1 MSVLEPGMNLKASIL
16 QILAA
21 KDCTISGIH
30 NALRDQGIEVHRLIL
45 TGYLRAMKD
54 LEILEEQEV
63 KPSKLYSL
71 STKTTSDIYNI
82 VGRVASSID
91 EDKAPE
97 IALGILSTLFNRPI
111 FLREIERCGLIS
123 PRKYQKVVPPDRVKY
138 IEKLGAAG
146 VAVPPNSI
154 MIEPDGTF
162 KIPDDVMMRILYEAF
177 NLKRYSRESNR
188 SPQQT
193 L

>member
-1 MSVLEPGMNLKASIL
+1 MSVLEPPVNLKASIL

-21 KDCTISGIH
+21 KNSTISGIQK
-30 NALRDQGIEVHRLIL
+30 ALKEQGIEVHRLIL

-54 LEILEEQEV
+54 LEVLDEREV
-63 KPSKLYSL
+63 RPSKLYSL
-71 STKTTSDIYNI
+71 STKTTSDIYST
-82 VGRVASSID
+82 VGKVATSID
-91 EDKAPE
+91 EGKAPE
-97 IALGILSTLFNRPI
+97 IVLGILSTLFNRPI
-111 FLREIERCGLIS
+111 FIREIERCGLIS
-123 PRKYQKVVPPDRVKY
+123 PRKYRKVVPPDRIKY

-154 MIEPDGTF
+154 MIEPDDTF
-162 KIPDDVMMRILYEAF
+162 KIPDDVMFRLLFEAF

>member
-1 MSVLEPGMNLKASIL
+1 MSVLEPGINLKASIL

-30 NALRDQGIEVHRLIL
+30 NALREQGIEVHRLIL
-45 TGYLRAMKD
+45 TGYLRALKD
-54 LEILEEQEV
+54 LEILDEQEV

-71 STKTTSDIYNI
+71 SKKTTSDIYSI
-82 VGRVASSID
+82 VGKVASSID

-97 IALGILSTLFNRPI
+97 IALGILSTMFNRPI

-123 PRKYQKVVPPDRVKY
+123 PRRYQKVVPPDRIKY

-146 VAVPPNSI
+146 VPVPPNSI
-154 MIEPDGTF
+154 MIEPDSTF
-162 KIPDDVMMRILYEAF
+162 KIPDDIMMRILFEAF
-177 NLKRYSRESNR
+177 NLRRYSRESNK